1 MTLTQVAIRDS
12 FKEIM
17 VRILPV
23 FFLSTIISL
32 SGCAA
37 ISQQVKPSDKVV
49 EASSQT
55 PPRWLD
61 AGISEQGEVMF
72 FVGKSDGMRDLSMAE
87 NQAEA
92 QVKAVIRAELRERLR
107 REFEAGLG
115 KMSNDKRESLEVAL
129 VKGLADLDLTG
140 VTPVE
145 RYWERLE
152 VPVADGTAYAYR
164 LALRVRMARDRF
176 EASRSKAY
184 QSVASQIN
192 R

>member
-1 MTLTQVAIRDS
+1 
-12 FKEIM
+12 M

-23 FFLSTIISL
+23 LFLSTIISL

-37 ISQQVKPSDKVV
+37 ISQQARPSNKVV

-61 AGISEQGEVMF
+61 AGTSEQGELMF
-72 FVGKSDGMRDLSMAE
+72 FVGKADGARDLSVAE
-87 NQAEA
+87 NLAEA
-92 QVKAVIRAELRERLR
+92 QAKAVIRAELRERLR

-115 KMSNDKRESLEVAL
+115 KMPNAKRESLEVAL

-140 VTPVE
+140 MTPVE

-164 LALRVRMARDRF
+164 LALRVRMPKNRF
-176 EASRSKAY
+176 EATRAQAY
-184 QSVASQIN
+184 QAVANQLIH
-192 R
+192 